1 MSSTAEG
8 RSVIGDQDQG
18 NNQDLQQSLDKR
30 PVARSVSRRRKAVG
44 LVVLVAVLA
53 GAVGWFAGS
62 RIVSPSEAAARA
74 QPPAPSLITAPV
86 ERKVLSDDYITRG
99 SVFSTQTIG
108 VGPAIIADAP
118 GGRSVVTRGPVSAG
132 DRVSSGQVV
141 LEVSGRPVIALPG
154 TLPAYRDLVVGES
167 GPDVA
172 QAQKALAG
180 LGISTA
186 PDALGSFG
194 DGTSR
199 GFAALYRRLRYSPAP
214 DGGLPAV
221 ESVWLSSLPVRV
233 TAATAV
239 VGAAPTDT
247 SVMLSGGDLQVIAG
261 IPLADSALIRAGQKV
276 ELYSETLDRSVS
288 GVVASIAAKP
298 PSGAVQAG
306 VVAADQPDA
315 SMTYVVVKPS
325 ATLPDQFQAQDL
337 RVSIKGASTSG
348 PVLTVPI
355 TAISQRADGTAT
367 ITVIANKQTA
377 TLPVRVGLIAA
388 GQAEVSTVTG
398 QLSEGQLVVVGTD
411 QSTGTGG

>member
-1 MSSTAEG
+1 
-8 RSVIGDQDQG
+8 
-18 NNQDLQQSLDKR
+18 
-30 PVARSVSRRRKAVG
+30 
-44 LVVLVAVLA
+44 
-53 GAVGWFAGS
+53 
-62 RIVSPSEAAARA
+62 
-74 QPPAPSLITAPV
+74 
-86 ERKVLSDDYITRG
+86 
-99 SVFSTQTIG
+99 
-108 VGPAIIADAP
+108 
-118 GGRSVVTRGPVSAG
+118 
-132 DRVSSGQVV
+132 
-141 LEVSGRPVIALPG
+141 
-154 TLPAYRDLVVGES
+154 
-167 GPDVA
+167 
-172 QAQKALAG
+172 
-180 LGISTA
+180 
-186 PDALGSFG
+186 
-194 DGTSR
+194 
-199 GFAALYRRLRYSPAP
+199 
-214 DGGLPAV
+214 
-221 ESVWLSSLPVRV
+221 
-233 TAATAV
+233 
-239 VGAAPTDT
+239 
-247 SVMLSGGDLQVIAG
+247 MLSGGDLQVIAG